1 MLHTD
6 ETAKIRAQ
14 EIIDEMGLDGVVY
27 EGFWLPDEEKDES
40 EDIYVYQIKYK
51 NGDISFPSW
60 DAPLFLRNGEMTD
73 YSFPFPAYA

>member
-14 EIIDEMGLDGVVY
+14 EIIDEKKLDGVVDDW
-27 EGFWLPDEEKDES
+27 FWLTDEEKDES
-40 EDIYVYQIKYK
+40 EDIFCYSIKYE

-73 YSFPFPAYA
+73 FTFPVYA